1 MTDITDPRLLYF
13 KGLLFLLGGL
23 VAAILLVL
31 EHPSVKVAL
40 LLAAAVWCFARA
52 YYFAFY
58 VMERYVDPSYKFAG
72 LCSLAR
78 YLARKR
84 SREAQAREPDQKK

>member
-1 MTDITDPRLLYF
+1 
-13 KGLLFLLGGL
+13 LFLLGGL

-31 EHPSVKVAL
+31 EHPSVKVAM
-40 LLAAAVWCFARA
+40 LLAATVWCFARA

-72 LCSLAR
+72 LWSFAR
-78 YLARKR
+78 YLARHR
-84 SREAQAREPDQKK
+84 RRQAEAREPGEQQ